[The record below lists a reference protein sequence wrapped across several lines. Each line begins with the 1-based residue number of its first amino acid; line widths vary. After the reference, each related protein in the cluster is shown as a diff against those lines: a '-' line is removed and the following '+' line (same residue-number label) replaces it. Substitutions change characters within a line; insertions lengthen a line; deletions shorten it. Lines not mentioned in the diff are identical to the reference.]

1 MKMKQSDVVNLVIEF
16 AKKAGY
22 DRVTVEHIEPD
33 EPSKKW
39 IVEISAIIPA
49 FTKEYV
55 QKTFMVDDDT
65 QDVSFALSKPTEAL
79 VTNYTVTEK
88 KAKSKLRDMEAKT

>member
-1 MKMKQSDVVNLVIEF
+1 MKMKQAEVANLVREF

-22 DRVTVEHIEPD
+22 ERVTVEHIEPD

-39 IVEISAIIPA
+39 IAEISAITPA

-55 QKTFMVDDDT
+55 QKIFMVDDDT
-65 QDVSFALSKPTEAL
+65 QDVSFKRSSSEELKGPSTTYKVQE
-79 VTNYTVTEK
+79 EK
-88 KAKSKLRDMEAKT
+88 EGKESSSTPL